1 VRIDA
6 KRLSARVLVVV
17 CLASVAGLAAWV
29 ATKGKT
35 PIYERTVSFVV
46 VPAPKSGGTTPPS
59 TVDASIAG
67 GIGSKAM
74 LAGTLL
80 KLGYPATAKGYSLQA
95 FVRPGSDFIDSRL
108 RGPDANVLSSLS
120 RVYVRASQ
128 KWSADRYGSVYD
140 LDFVETVPTAG
151 LVSPHPKRTMG
162 LAFVIGTLVGLLV
175 LYAESQLAARRRGEG
190 RTLVELADD
199 DFEGGEREGDATR
212 SQGDEEF
219 VRQLGRQ
226 NRPSSRGTS
235 SRRRRRRA
243 GGHGR

>member
-1 VRIDA
+1 MGIDA

-17 CLASVAGLAAWV
+17 CLASFAGVTAWV
-29 ATKGKT
+29 ATRGKT

-46 VPAPKSGGTTPPS
+46 VPASKAGTTPPS

-67 GIGSKAM
+67 GIGTKAM
-74 LAGTLL
+74 LGDMLRQ
-80 KLGYPATAKGYSLQA
+80 LGYPATAKGYALQA

-108 RGPDANVLSSLS
+108 RGPDASVLGSLS
-120 RVYVRASQ
+120 RVYVRTAQ
-128 KWSADRYGSVYD
+128 KWAADRYGSVYD
-140 LDFVETVPTAG
+140 LDFVETIPTAG
-151 LVSPHPKRTMG
+151 PVSPHPKRTIG
-162 LAFVIGTLVGLLV
+162 LGIVLGTLVGLLV
-175 LYAESQLAARRRGEG
+175 LYAESQLAARRRAEG
-190 RTLVELADD
+190 RTLVELPDN

-212 SQGDEEF
+212 SQGDDEL

-226 NRPSSRGTS
+226 DRPPSRGTS